1 MTQPTRIALIASL
14 VAALGGCAM
23 QGDVSPDGVDD
34 VGVVA
39 GGKADGS
46 DYTPCE
52 LNAVVD
58 ALNAGPG
65 LDEVRGWGVHA
76 RAAGNLVERRDGPDG
91 VFGTDDDQPF
101 EDIYAVDDVYY
112 VGPVAIRQLVD
123 AHQAVCDAPEAG
135 ATEVIMSPQDYDE
148 SHLARMAELIDG
160 AERSIDVA
168 MYSYRDGAVM
178 DALERAVDRGVTVRF
193 IFQSAYDDRS
203 SSSGGASGRLEELGI
218 EVRYVNKIM
227 HHKYAIF
234 DGPRADLAYAQTATL
249 ATGSG
254 NWSNSA
260 ATRYDENTLVLH
272 GNAELNLRFQREFNH
287 LWDNGRPFVWN
298 EDIESI
304 GHVEITDADI
314 PDDPD
319 VDAVFT
325 SANFRTYESPRY
337 GPTFSV
343 ERGRNE
349 VSDRWVELI
358 ASAQHSIRIASGHLR
373 SRPIAEALM
382 AAREANP
389 DLDIRIYLDGQE
401 YLAEYTHDLQLAEL
415 EDCLVEA
422 GDSDARRQDCTD
434 RGFLFGYQMHLSG
447 IATRFK
453 YYAYRWDYTYADQ
466 MHHKYM
472 VVDEDLLITGS
483 YNLSDNAEHNTMEN
497 DVIVRGDAYRDV
509 IDAYVD
515 NFDALWVTGEEDGL
529 YGALMDEVVG
539 ATSDFPIVFES
550 MALTW
555 DQVTEL
561 KHAIRDACPQI
572 NSEDYRR
579 NAARHRYCD
588 L

>member
-1 MTQPTRIALIASL
+1 MTQPSRLALIVSL
-14 VAALGGCAM
+14 LAALSGCAM
-23 QGDVSPDGVDD
+23 EPASSPDGMDE
-34 VGVVA
+34 VGVVP

-46 DYTPCE
+46 DYSPCE

-58 ALNAGPG
+58 ALNAGPTEA
-65 LDEVRGWGVHA
+65 EVQAWGVHS
-76 RAAGNLVERRDGPDG
+76 RAAGNLVDRRDGADG
-91 VFGTDDDQPF
+91 IFGTEDDEPF
-101 EDIYAVDDVYY
+101 EDIHAVDDVYY
-112 VGPVAIRQLVD
+112 VGPVAIRQLVE
-123 AHQAVCDAPEAG
+123 ANRSTCEAPEPG

-148 SHLARMAELIDG
+148 SHLARMVELIDG
-160 AERSIDVA
+160 SERSIDIA

-178 DALERAVDRGVTVRF
+178 DALERAVARGVTVRF

-203 SSSGGASGRLEELGI
+203 SSSGGTSGRIEDLGI

-249 ATGSG
+249 ASGSG

-260 ATRYDENTLVLH
+260 ATRYDENTLVIH

-314 PDDPD
+314 VDDPT

-325 SANFRTYESPRY
+325 SANFRTYESSRY
-337 GPTFSV
+337 GPTFSRV
-343 ERGRNE
+343 RGRDE

-358 ASAQHSIRIASGHLR
+358 ANAEHSIRIASGHLR
-373 SRPIAEALM
+373 SRPIAEALV
-382 AAREANP
+382 AAHEANP

-401 YLAEYTHDLQLAEL
+401 YLSEYSHDLQLVEL
-415 EDCLVEA
+415 DECLVEA
-422 GDSDARRQDCTD
+422 GDSDAQREDCID
-434 RGFLFGYQMHLSG
+434 RGFLFGYQMHAAG

-472 VVDEDLLITGS
+472 VVDENILITGS
-483 YNLSDNAEHNTMEN
+483 YNLSSNAEHNTMEN
-497 DVIVRGDAYRDV
+497 DIIVQGETYRDV
-509 IDAYVD
+509 IDAYID

-529 YGALMDEVVG
+529 YDALMDEVVG

-561 KHAIRDACPQI
+561 KRAIRDACPQI
-572 NSEDYRR
+572 NSDDYRR
-579 NAARHRYCD
+579 NAGRHRYCD

>member
-1 MTQPTRIALIASL
+1 MTQPTRLALILSL

-23 QGDVSPDGVDD
+23 EGDLSPDGVDE
-34 VGVVA
+34 VGVVP

-58 ALNAGPG
+58 ALNAGPSA
-65 LDEVRGWGVHA
+65 DDVRGWGVHS
-76 RAAGNLVERRDGPDG
+76 RAAGNLVERRDGADG
-91 VFGTDDDQPF
+91 VFGTVDDAPF
-101 EDIYAVDDVYY
+101 EDIHAVDDVYY
-112 VGPVAIRQLVD
+112 VGPVAIRQLVE
-123 AHQAVCDAPEAG
+123 ASRSACDAPEPG
-135 ATEVIMSPQDYDE
+135 ATEVIMSPQPYDE
-148 SHLARMAELIDG
+148 SHLARMVELIDG
-160 AERSIDVA
+160 TERSIDIA
-168 MYSYRDGAVM
+168 MYSYRDGAVL

-193 IFQSAYDDRS
+193 MFQTASDDRS
-203 SSSGGASGRLEELGI
+203 SSSGGRSGQLEELGI

-234 DGPRADLAYAQTATL
+234 DGPRADLAYAETGTL

-254 NWSNSA
+254 NWSNGA
-260 ATRYDENTLVLH
+260 ATRFDENTLVVH

-287 LWDNGRPFVWN
+287 LWDHGRPFVWN

-304 GHVEITDADI
+304 GHVAITDADI
-314 PDDPD
+314 TDDPD

-325 SANFRTYESPRY
+325 SANFRTYESSRY

-358 ASAQHSIRIASGHLR
+358 ANAEHSIRIASGHLR
-373 SRPIAEALM
+373 SRPIAEALI

-389 DLDIRIYLDGQE
+389 ELDIRIYLDGQE
-401 YLAEYTHDLQLAEL
+401 YLSEYSHDLQLAEL

-434 RGFLFGYQMHLSG
+434 RGFLFGYQMHLAG
-447 IATRFK
+447 IDTRFK

-472 VVDEDLLITGS
+472 VVDERILITGS

-497 DVIVRGDAYRDV
+497 DIIVQGAAYADV

-515 NFDALWVTGEEDGL
+515 NFDALWLTGEEDGL
-529 YGALMDEVVG
+529 FGGLMDEVVG
-539 ATSDFPIVFES
+539 ATSDFPIVFEP

-555 DQVTEL
+555 DQVTTL
-561 KHAIRDACPQI
+561 KRAIRDACPQI
-572 NSEDYRR
+572 NSEEYRS
-579 NAARHRYCD
+579 NASAHRYCD